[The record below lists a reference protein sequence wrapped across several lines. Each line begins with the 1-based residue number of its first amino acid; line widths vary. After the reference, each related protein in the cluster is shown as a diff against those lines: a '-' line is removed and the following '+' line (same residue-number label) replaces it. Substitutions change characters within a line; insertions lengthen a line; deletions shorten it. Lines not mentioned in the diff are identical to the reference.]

1 MPILIWEII
10 HFIPLYNSIAMKFN
24 CFYLILFLS
33 STSCLFSQEN
43 KEVKITFSGFLETYY
58 SNDFQNS
65 NTEKKLPFMYNYNR
79 QNEGNLNIGL
89 LRAKVV
95 FENGYGS
102 FALHSGTY
110 VDDNYANEKMKYIS
124 EAYLGLYLDTS
135 KKQTLEAGI
144 MPSYIGF
151 ESATTAS
158 NLTLTRS
165 ILAENSPYFMTGV
178 KYNYTPSAKWSFSG
192 LLTNGWQRIN
202 KPNKKTLPSLGSQLA
217 YKPSDNAT
225 INWSIFIGDEPIE
238 TDLRTRYFSNLYFDF
253 KWKNKFRTIAGFDFG
268 LQKNLEGTSYSNW
281 FSPVVITQY
290 TINSKWQTALRGE
303 YYQDVKNVMIASTKE
318 FKTFGTS
325 LNFDY
330 LPNSKMKIR
339 TEARY
344 FNSKEVFFLRNET
357 AVTSNFFGTISW
369 SYEF

>member
-1 MPILIWEII
+1 M
-10 HFIPLYNSIAMKFN
+10 MFN

-65 NTEKKLPFMYNYNR
+65 NAEKKLSFMYNHNR

-89 LRAKVV
+89 LRAKFA

-202 KPNKKTLPSLGSQLA
+202 KPNKKALPSFGSQIA

-225 INWSIFIGDEPIE
+225 LNWSVFIGDEPIV
-238 TDLRTRYFSNLYFDF
+238 TDLRTRYFSNLYYDF

-268 LQKNLEGTSYSNW
+268 LQKNLEGKSYSNW

-290 TINSKWQTALRGE
+290 TINSKWQTSLRGE

-344 FNSKEVFFLRNET
+344 FNSKEAVFLRNQT

>member
-1 MPILIWEII
+1 MKLLINFVI
-10 HFIPLYNSIAMKFN
+10 FFCFSCVSI
-24 CFYLILFLS
+24 C
-33 STSCLFSQEN
+33 SQEK

-58 SNDFQNS
+58 ANDFQNS

-89 LRAKVV
+89 LRAKVA

-124 EAYLGLYLDTS
+124 EAYLGLYLDKE
-135 KKQTLEAGI
+135 KKKSIEAGI

-151 ESATTAS
+151 ESASTAS

-178 KYNYTPSAKWSFSG
+178 KYNYTPNTKWSFSG

-202 KPNKKTLPSLGSQLA
+202 KPNKKALPSFGSQIV

-225 INWSIFIGDEPIE
+225 LNWSIFIGDEPIE
-238 TDLRTRYFSNLYFDF
+238 SDLRSRYFSNLYYDF
-253 KWKNKFRTIAGFDFG
+253 KWKNKFRTIAGLDFG
-268 LQKNLEGTSYSNW
+268 LQKSNDGTSYSNW

-290 TINSKWQTALRGE
+290 TINAKWQTSLRGE
-303 YYQDVKNVMIASTKE
+303 YYQDVKNVMIPSTKG

-344 FNSKEVFFLRNET
+344 FNSKEAVFLRNQM
-357 AVTSNFFGTISW
+357 AVSSNFFSTISW